1 MRLIGSLPSE
11 SEAQVFS
18 DYLYASGIKNK
29 IEAVRNA
36 ADQTEAWDIWVYSED
51 QLNEA
56 ESLLNE
62 YRNSPDAP
70 QFREEK

>member
-36 ADQTEAWDIWVYSED
+36 ADQTEAWNIWVYSED
-51 QLNEA
+51 QLKHKKGVR
-56 ESLLNE
+56 S
-62 YRNSPDAP
+62 
-70 QFREEK
+70 